1 MKQSATKI
9 SLPLFLSIS
18 MIAGIFIG
26 YKMRDS
32 FPNNGFFS
40 LKHQSPVEEMMQ
52 LIQYKYVDDV
62 NAKALSDTAI
72 EAILSKLDPHSV
84 YISAAELADVNDEI
98 NGNFYGIGIKYEVYH
113 DTLYV
118 TEVLKDGPA
127 DKAKLQIG
135 DKIITANKKKIS
147 GNKISIEEMRNLLRG
162 ERNTELSVVVI
173 RNSKSLTVPIKRD
186 LIPINSIDA
195 AYMVDNKTG
204 FIKINQ
210 FSTHTYKEFMIELT
224 ALKKAGMQKLILDLR
239 DNGGGVLDQAIEIVD
254 ELLEGDK
261 LISYTEGKHYEK
273 KDFRCRRQGQFE
285 QGELILLCNEG
296 SASASEVILGALQDW
311 DRGIIIGRRSFG
323 KGLVQEQYDLQ
334 NGAALRL
341 TIARYFTPLGRSIQ
355 KSYTNGIDA
364 YYEEAENRS
373 MLQDTFH
380 RDSSLMVKSPK
391 GKILFGGGGIS
402 PDYFIASDTTTFS
415 KTTGELIYSNVVSQF
430 AIQYYLKN
438 KAAIAAFKN
447 AANFSTQFQLNDIDW
462 NQLEILASKDSLQLK
477 DIKPKEKL
485 LILDN
490 IKSTLAKLQWGNN
503 GFYQVM
509 QSSDAYMQKSNSI
522 LNAEKIV
529 N

>member
-52 LIQYKYVDDV
+52 LIQNKYVDDV
-62 NAKALSDTAI
+62 NAKALADTAI

-162 ERNTELSVVVI
+162 ERNTELSVLVI

-254 ELLEGDK
+254 
-261 LISYTEGKHYEK
+261 
-273 KDFRCRRQGQFE
+273 
-285 QGELILLCNEG
+285 
-296 SASASEVILGALQDW
+296 
-311 DRGIIIGRRSFG
+311 
-323 KGLVQEQYDLQ
+323 
-334 NGAALRL
+334 
-341 TIARYFTPLGRSIQ
+341 
-355 KSYTNGIDA
+355 
-364 YYEEAENRS
+364 
-373 MLQDTFH
+373 
-380 RDSSLMVKSPK
+380 
-391 GKILFGGGGIS
+391 
-402 PDYFIASDTTTFS
+402 
-415 KTTGELIYSNVVSQF
+415 
-430 AIQYYLKN
+430 
-438 KAAIAAFKN
+438 
-447 AANFSTQFQLNDIDW
+447 
-462 NQLEILASKDSLQLK
+462 
-477 DIKPKEKL
+477 
-485 LILDN
+485 
-490 IKSTLAKLQWGNN
+490 
-503 GFYQVM
+503 
-509 QSSDAYMQKSNSI
+509 
-522 LNAEKIV
+522 
-529 N
+529 